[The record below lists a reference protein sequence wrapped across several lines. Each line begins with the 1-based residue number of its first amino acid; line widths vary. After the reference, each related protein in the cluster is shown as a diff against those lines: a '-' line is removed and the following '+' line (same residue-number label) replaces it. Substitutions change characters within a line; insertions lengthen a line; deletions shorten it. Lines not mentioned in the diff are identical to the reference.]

1 MSPDTAIAA
10 KGSGWYRELGTGRPG
25 PLNAITD
32 VPGVQVGHTTLIEGD
47 GKREAGVGPVRTGVT
62 VVVPGE
68 DIWNRPV
75 RAGAE
80 RVNGAGEVSGLEWV
94 RESGELQTP
103 IGLTNT
109 HSVGVVRDA
118 LAGIHIRENPAQM
131 FSLPVVGETCDVV
144 LNDMYGHHVRTEHV
158 EAALAAAKG
167 GPVAQGGVGSGTGM
181 ICHDFKGGI
190 GSASRVVVG
199 EDGEPEWTVGV
210 LVQANH
216 GMRERLTIDGV
227 PVGRMLG
234 VDKIPGADWASIPS
248 AQATAG
254 TGSIIMVLAT
264 DAPLHASE
272 CASLAK
278 RATFGLAR
286 SGGAGE
292 RKSGD
297 FAIAFSTAREEEDGA
312 DPRLLVSSHLSELRI
327 SALYWAAIE
336 AVEQAI
342 VNALLAAETMTGA
355 DGNVVHALTAEHLD
369 SLFV

>member
-1 MSPDTAIAA
+1 MIPAR
-10 KGSGWYRELGTGRPG
+10 GSGWYREVGTQPPG

-32 VPGVQVGHTTLIEGD
+32 VAGVEVGHATLIEGE
-47 GKREAGVGPVRTGVT
+47 GKRVAGVGPVRTGVT
-62 VVVPGE
+62 VVVPGR
-68 DIWNRPV
+68 DIWTRPV

-80 RVNGAGEVSGLEWV
+80 RINGAGEVCGLEWM
-94 RESGELQTP
+94 RESGELQTA

-109 HSVGVVRDA
+109 HSLGVVRDA
-118 LAGIHIRENPAQM
+118 LTRVHVRENPRQM

-158 EAALAAAKG
+158 EAALADAKG
-167 GPVAQGGVGSGTGM
+167 GPVEQGSVGSGTGM

-190 GSASRVVVG
+190 GSASRRVVG

-248 AQATAG
+248 VQAAAG
-254 TGSIIMVLAT
+254 TGSIIIVLAT
-264 DAPLHASE
+264 DAPLLAPE

-286 SGGAGE
+286 TGGAGE

-297 FAIAFSTAREEEDGA
+297 FAVAFSTAREEEDAG
-312 DPRLLVSSHLSELRI
+312 DPRLRVSPHLSELRL

-336 AVEQAI
+336 ATEQAI

-355 DGNVVHALTAEHLD
+355 DGNVVHALTVEHLD
-369 SLFV
+369 ALPV